1 MFEAA
6 FMRVALVASLAA
18 SLPLSTIGVY
28 LILRRMVFLGL
39 VLANAATVGT
49 AVAQLLAWPPEIT
62 AIIAALTAA
71 VALGVMP
78 SPRHVPAES
87 INGWAYAAAA
97 SATVLILARTTAAE
111 VDTLH
116 LLYGNVLAVSASHTV
131 VLIVVALAVGVA
143 QLLFG
148 SRFLLV
154 TFDAEAA
161 QVAGVKT
168 RAWSVCLNL
177 AIGVAAAAA
186 VHEIGVLLT
195 FSLMTLA
202 PMASLFV
209 TRRIRTTFAVAALVG
224 VSAVWGGL
232 VLAYHLDLP
241 PGPISVSW
249 LAAAVVAA
257 AVVSHWRA

>member
-71 VALGVMP
+71 IALGVMP

-87 INGWAYAAAA
+87 INGWGYAAAA

-116 LLYGNVLAVSASHTV
+116 PCLRHSASHTV
-131 VLIVVALAVGVA
+131 AHCRGGRRRRRSFFSIEISGSPSCRGRTSGRCEDACQVG
-143 QLLFG
+143 LFELRLCRG
-148 SRFLLV
+148 GGGRPRNRGPA
-154 TFDAEAA
+154 D
-161 QVAGVKT
+161 
-168 RAWSVCLNL
+168 
-177 AIGVAAAAA
+177 
-186 VHEIGVLLT
+186 
-195 FSLMTLA
+195 
-202 PMASLFV
+202 
-209 TRRIRTTFAVAALVG
+209 
-224 VSAVWGGL
+224 VS
-232 VLAYHLDLP
+232 
-241 PGPISVSW
+241 
-249 LAAAVVAA
+249 
-257 AVVSHWRA
+257 